1 MEVDATVQ
9 HKRAVEF
16 DFHTGDASP
25 GSVRPSPGLRRE
37 SPRDAISRAAARG
50 AARRAQAEAKAAK
63 LKAELEEQYGIARAR
78 DAVLLFQLS
87 FELRCLGLGL
97 GAPGRA
103 ARGRA
108 ADGVARR
115 LAAQA
120 RRGAHGPRRRVTCV
134 EIKFH
139 GAFVLN
145 RRVDLHAIDASP
157 ARWRG
162 DVGSSPLDGAST
174 AASLPRNDFVKNC
187 RAHPTHS

>member
-78 DAVLLFQLS
+78 IEAAAADADTSPSPPPARRKPRRASARFRNLSLDDVPEEPAAVSTAGAAGRAVAAARAQRDDVDVLALSGSLASMLHAAEESDDESITPPDEPPPDVPGDAV
-87 FELRCLGLGL
+87 
-97 GAPGRA
+97 A
-103 ARGRA
+103 
-108 ADGVARR
+108 
-115 LAAQA
+115 LA
-120 RRGAHGPRRRVTCV
+120 
-134 EIKFH
+134 E
-139 GAFVLN
+139 
-145 RRVDLHAIDASP
+145 
-157 ARWRG
+157 
-162 DVGSSPLDGAST
+162 
-174 AASLPRNDFVKNC
+174 
-187 RAHPTHS
+187 